1 MSIMVFAEQRQ
12 GKLRKPVAE
21 ALSQG
26 RRMADTTH
34 DRLFVSLIGSGIAG
48 LTKELIKYGG
58 DEIFVTDDK
67 DLSLYDTERYASILT
82 AAIKEIQPNFVFFT
96 HSAMGKDLAPRVAE
110 RIGAGLA
117 SDCIGMETRGEEVYF
132 VRPLYSGKILAKVRI
147 TTPIKMA
154 SLRPNNFLIEERN
167 GQGQIREFKVHL
179 PVSRAQARKV
189 NLQDTA
195 RPELTE
201 AEIIVSGGRGLGNA
215 DGFQVVAQL
224 ADMVGAAVGASRAA
238 VDAGW
243 QTNQHQVGLTGKIV
257 TPKLYVACGISGA
270 IQHLA
275 GMGSSRCIVAINKD
289 ANANI
294 MRVADFAIEGDLYSV
309 IPELIKKMA
318 EAKNKK

>member
-1 MSIMVFAEQRQ
+1 MPIMIFAEQRQ
-12 GKLRKPVAE
+12 GKLRKSVAE

-48 LTKELIKYGG
+48 LAKELVKYGA
-58 DEIFVTDDK
+58 DEIFSTDDK
-67 DLSLYDTERYASILT
+67 DLSLYDTERYTCILA
-82 AAIKEIQPNFVFFT
+82 AAIKEIQPNFVLFT

-117 SDCIGMETRGEEVYF
+117 SDCIGMEVVGEEVYF
-132 VRPLYSGKILAKVRI
+132 VRPLYSGRILAKVRI
-147 TTPIKMA
+147 TTPVKMA
-154 SLRPNNFLIEERN
+154 SLRPNNFPVEEKN
-167 GQGQIREFKVHL
+167 GQGQIKEFTVNM
-179 PVSRAQARKV
+179 PVSRAQVLKV
-189 NLQDTA
+189 NLQDTV

-224 ADMVGAAVGASRAA
+224 ADMIGGAVGASRAA

-294 MRVADFAIEGDLYSV
+294 MKVADFSIEGDLYSV
-309 IPELIKKMA
+309 LPEMIRKMA
-318 EAKNKK
+318 EGKNKR